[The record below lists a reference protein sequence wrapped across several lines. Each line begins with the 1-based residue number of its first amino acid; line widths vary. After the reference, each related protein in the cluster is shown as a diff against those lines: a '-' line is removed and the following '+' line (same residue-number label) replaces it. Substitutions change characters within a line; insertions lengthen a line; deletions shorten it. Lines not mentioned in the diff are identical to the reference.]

1 MAAAQSRFAA
11 ANLADIKK
19 WMSAPQLARYA
30 LPTPNSKP
38 AVDLAVAN
46 TGPALTM

>member
-1 MAAAQSRFAA
+1 VAQT
-11 ANLADIKK
+11 LG
-19 WMSAPQLARYA
+19 WMSATQRARCA

-38 AVDLAVAN
+38 TADLVGAN